1 MRGKLMGRRN
11 QIDQGKHPSLAQRV
25 QDLVHAGNVQ
35 LAEATYL
42 VEFLVVGGDPNA
54 SRLLWDYHQ
63 RARIRRGR
71 LLDQVRHEVLIQG
84 GVNSFG
90 QVRLDAVGAGNDRR
104 ATFRERNLESHQG
117 AGSKID
123 LRIGENVSK
132 STRTA
137 QLFDC

>member
-84 GVNSFG
+84 GVNFLSQSRF
-90 QVRLDAVGAGNDRR
+90 DPVGPRSGRR
-104 ATFRERNLESHQG
+104 ASFQHINPERHLE
-117 AGSKID
+117 AGTKICLG
-123 LRIGENVSK
+123 LR
-132 STRTA
+132 
-137 QLFDC
+137 